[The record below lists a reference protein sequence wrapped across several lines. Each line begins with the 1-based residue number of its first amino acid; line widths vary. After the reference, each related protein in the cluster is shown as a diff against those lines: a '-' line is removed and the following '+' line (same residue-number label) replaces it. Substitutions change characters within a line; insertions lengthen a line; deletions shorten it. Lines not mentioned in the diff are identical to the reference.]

1 MVTQLELGDI
11 VVDVVRKNIKH
22 VHLRVY
28 PPTGRVRISAPS
40 RMSLNTIRVFAV
52 SKLDWIKR
60 QQSRLRDQAREADRE
75 YVDRESHYVW
85 GKRYLL
91 RVVEAAAPARAEL
104 RFGEMVLHVRPG
116 APRERREAVVGQ
128 WYREQIKAAVSALI
142 AKWELETGVKVAEWR
157 IKRMKT
163 RWGTCNLRARRIWL
177 NLELAK
183 KPASCLEYIVV
194 HEMVHLLERRHNNRF
209 RAYLDRFMPQ
219 WRVQRALL
227 NRTPQRHGEWLY

>member
-11 VVDVVRKNIKH
+11 AVDVVRKNIKH
-22 VHLRVY
+22 VHLCVY

-40 RMSLNTIRVFAV
+40 RMSLDTIRVFAV

-60 QQSRLRDQAREADRE
+60 QQSRLRDQTRETARE

-104 RFGEMVLHVRPG
+104 RFDEMVLHVRPG

-128 WYREQIKAAVSALI
+128 WYREQIKAAVPALI
-142 AKWELETGVKVAEWR
+142 VKWELETGVKVAEWR

-177 NLELAK
+177 NLELAR

-209 RAYLDRFMPQ
+209 RAYMDRFMPQ

-227 NRTPQRHGEWLY
+227 NRTPQRHREWLY